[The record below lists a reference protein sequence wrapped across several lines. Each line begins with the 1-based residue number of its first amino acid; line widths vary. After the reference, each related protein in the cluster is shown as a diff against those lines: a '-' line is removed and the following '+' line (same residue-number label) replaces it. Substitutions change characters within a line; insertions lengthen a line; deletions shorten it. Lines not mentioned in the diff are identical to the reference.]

1 MKYDKNAISNTARN
15 LRSKSS
21 GLGNIQTSLS
31 RVSPQNCSSSFYSR
45 RSSLVRRLS
54 NVQSEINSLS
64 GDISNAA
71 SKMSSDDVQNAYHIR
86 QVFSNRT
93 SKITYGQRLFSP
105 GSTSLR
111 RSGVFGSS
119 LLFSQT
125 AMNRRPISAL
135 GNASS
140 GSTPWYVKAGNFLR
154 SGATSVGEKVGKFG
168 SNLWNGASNF
178 FSNAGKWG
186 SDRLNDLRDW
196 GKSAGEYTWKS
207 ITKFVLGDY
216 SDDNIT
222 ALSFA
227 GNIVTG
233 LFDVDLPLDVRDLV
247 YDIQHWGEGDNFGV
261 YFALDVVALLP
272 VIGVLKYCKY
282 ADDVADGAKDL
293 GKVIE
298 AAGDVGKYSD
308 DIVDA
313 VDDAKDLGKNIDAAV
328 DAGKAA
334 DNVADASDTT
344 KNLGKAAEQAE
355 IMVSKN
361 SDISADMEKKI
372 LEGKRVKENGS
383 RIIGG
388 HSPDINDTNPNYA
401 VEVIKKNADGTSEI
415 QYIKQFEDGTL
426 SSVKKSTIFPD
437 TWSDSKIMDSIKKV
451 GATDPI
457 GYRAHDGATLYRT
470 VIDGIEIEV
479 IKIGEKV
486 TSAYPTGGNAQ
497 KLASGFVE
505 WIK

>member
-21 GLGNIQTSLS
+21 GLANIQTSLS
-31 RVSPQNCSSSFYSR
+31 RVSPKKCSSSFYSR
-45 RSSLVRRLS
+45 RSSLVRRIS
-54 NVQSEINSLS
+54 NVQNEINALS
-64 GDISNAA
+64 ADISNAA

-93 SKITYGQRLFSP
+93 SKIAFGHKLFSA
-105 GSTSLR
+105 GNTTLR
-111 RSGVFGSS
+111 RSGVFGNS

-125 AMNRRPISAL
+125 TMNRRSVASL
-135 GNASS
+135 GNASA

-154 SGATSVGEKVGKFG
+154 SGATSVGKKVGEFG
-168 SNLWNGASNF
+168 TNVWNGASNF
-178 FSNAGKWG
+178 FSNAGRWG
-186 SDRLNDLRDW
+186 SERLNDLREW

-233 LFDVDLPLDVRDLV
+233 IFDVDLPLDVRDLV
-247 YDIQHWGEGDNFGV
+247 YDVQHWGEGDNFGV

-313 VDDAKDLGKNIDAAV
+313 VDNAKDIGKAVDVAADVGKTSDIVVDAVDDVTDIGKTADTV
-328 DAGKAA
+328 TDAGKAVG
-334 DNVADASDTT
+334 DIPKKPLSELPENVQESY
-344 KNLGKAAEQAE
+344 
-355 IMVSKN
+355 
-361 SDISADMEKKI
+361 KKYEDVDWNGNF
-372 LEGKRVKENGS
+372 EGAT
-383 RIIGG
+383 
-388 HSPDINDTNPNYA
+388 P
-401 VEVIKKNADGTSEI
+401 GTSSG
-415 QYIKQFEDGTL
+415 KKFKNRDGLLPNVDNNGNVITYKEFDVNNLPEGAVYSLSVVNVPLVTL
-426 SSVKKSTIFPD
+426 VSVSLY
-437 TWSDSKIMDSIKKV
+437 S
-451 GATDPI
+451 AR
-457 GYRAHDGATLYRT
+457 RAVYVLSLLF
-470 VIDGIEIEV
+470 I
-479 IKIGEKV
+479 
-486 TSAYPTGGNAQ
+486 
-497 KLASGFVE
+497 
-505 WIK
+505 

>member
-21 GLGNIQTSLS
+21 GLANIQTSLS
-31 RVSPQNCSSSFYSR
+31 RVSPKKCSSSFYSR
-45 RSSLVRRLS
+45 RSSLVRRIS
-54 NVQSEINSLS
+54 NVQNEINALS
-64 GDISNAA
+64 ADISNAA

-93 SKITYGQRLFSP
+93 SKIAFGHKLFSA
-105 GSTSLR
+105 GNTTLR
-111 RSGVFGSS
+111 RSGVFGNS

-125 AMNRRPISAL
+125 TMNRRSVASL
-135 GNASS
+135 GNASA

-154 SGATSVGEKVGKFG
+154 SGATSVGKKVGEFG
-168 SNLWNGASNF
+168 TNVWNGASNF
-178 FSNAGKWG
+178 FSNAGRWG
-186 SDRLNDLRDW
+186 SERLNDLREW

-233 LFDVDLPLDVRDLV
+233 IFDVDLPLDVRDLV
-247 YDIQHWGEGDNFGV
+247 YDVQHWGEGDNFGV

-313 VDDAKDLGKNIDAAV
+313 VDNAKDIGKAV
-328 DAGKAA
+328 DVAA
-334 DNVADASDTT
+334 DV
-344 KNLGKAAEQAE
+344 GKT
-355 IMVSKN
+355 
-361 SDISADMEKKI
+361 SDIVVDAVDDVTDIGKTAD
-372 LEGKRVKENGS
+372 
-383 RIIGG
+383 
-388 HSPDINDTNPNYA
+388 
-401 VEVIKKNADGTSEI
+401 
-415 QYIKQFEDGTL
+415 
-426 SSVKKSTIFPD
+426 
-437 TWSDSKIMDSIKKV
+437 
-451 GATDPI
+451 
-457 GYRAHDGATLYRT
+457 T
-470 VIDGIEIEV
+470 V
-479 IKIGEKV
+479 
-486 TSAYPTGGNAQ
+486 S
-497 KLASGFVE
+497 
-505 WIK
+505 

>member
-21 GLGNIQTSLS
+21 GLANIQTSLS
-31 RVSPQNCSSSFYSR
+31 RVSPKKCSSSFYSR
-45 RSSLVRRLS
+45 RSSLVRRIS
-54 NVQSEINSLS
+54 NVQNEINALS
-64 GDISNAA
+64 ADISNAA

-93 SKITYGQRLFSP
+93 SKIAFGHKLFSA
-105 GSTSLR
+105 GNTTLR
-111 RSGVFGSS
+111 RSGVFGNS

-125 AMNRRPISAL
+125 TMNRRSVASL
-135 GNASS
+135 GNASA

-154 SGATSVGEKVGKFG
+154 SGATSVGKKIGEFG
-168 SNLWNGASNF
+168 TNVWNGASNF
-178 FSNAGKWG
+178 FSNAGRWG
-186 SDRLNDLRDW
+186 SERLNDLREW

-233 LFDVDLPLDVRDLV
+233 IFDVDLPLDVRDLV
-247 YDIQHWGEGDNFGV
+247 YDVQHWGEGDNFGV

-313 VDDAKDLGKNIDAAV
+313 VDNAKDIGKAVDVAADVGKTSDIVVDAVDDVTDIGKTADTV
-328 DAGKAA
+328 TDAGKAVG
-334 DNVADASDTT
+334 DIPKKPLSELPENVQESY
-344 KNLGKAAEQAE
+344 
-355 IMVSKN
+355 
-361 SDISADMEKKI
+361 KKYEDVDWNGNF
-372 LEGKRVKENGS
+372 EGAT
-383 RIIGG
+383 
-388 HSPDINDTNPNYA
+388 P
-401 VEVIKKNADGTSEI
+401 GTSSG
-415 QYIKQFEDGTL
+415 KKFKNRDGLLPNVDNNGNVITYKEFDVNNL
-426 SSVKKSTIFPD
+426 PEGAVSRDGCRFVKGSDGSVYY
-437 TWSDSKIMDSIKKV
+437 
-451 GATDPI
+451 TDDH
-457 GYRAHDGATLYRT
+457 YKTFT
-470 VIDGIEIEV
+470 
-479 IKIGEKV
+479 
-486 TSAYPTGGNAQ
+486 
-497 KLASGFVE
+497 KLE
-505 WIK
+505 